1 MTNVPACWI
10 CECLIQEP
18 DPSPSPSPTEGVVIW
33 GLAFGA
39 LIYMGSNLFA
49 RSNVESMLVTY
60 HNNIDDVLQN
70 NANGY
75 GVSVWGLMAGDMTF
89 VTGMNG
95 HEIDW
100 ITQEI
105 NYPYTTTYPHG
116 TQQVENIGWYY
127 NGYSDYD
134 MGYKNTVYFT
144 GANQPDWSSDME
156 WNWKYFELAS
166 YCHDYPL

>member
-1 MTNVPACWI
+1 MSNTGARSVTIA
-10 CECLIQEP
+10 L
-18 DPSPSPSPTEGVVIW
+18 PTEGVVIW

-105 NYPYTTTYPHG
+105 NYPYHSRCIHCST
-116 TQQVENIGWYY
+116 NL
-127 NGYSDYD
+127 
-134 MGYKNTVYFT
+134 YF
-144 GANQPDWSSDME
+144 Q
-156 WNWKYFELAS
+156 LAAF
-166 YCHDYPL
+166 HEGM